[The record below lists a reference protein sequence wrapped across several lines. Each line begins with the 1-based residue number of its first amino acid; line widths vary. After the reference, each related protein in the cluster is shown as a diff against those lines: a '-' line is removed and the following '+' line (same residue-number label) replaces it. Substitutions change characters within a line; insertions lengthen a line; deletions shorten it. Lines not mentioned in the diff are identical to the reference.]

1 MIYITGD
8 IHRNP
13 IRFSSRFFPEGKD
26 MTKDDYVI
34 VCGDFGLIW
43 DYEGESSEENYW
55 LNWLDNKPWTTLFV
69 PGNHEN
75 YDRLYGIDD
84 PALLKCWLYD
94 NLTESQKDNLYAGYP
109 EKRWH
114 DGMVRALRPSVLM
127 LERGYIFNL
136 CGKKF
141 FSFGGASSHDIADGI
156 LHPEYLASKAEMNK
170 IYKQWNEEN
179 KMFRVSHTT
188 WWRQEMPTEE
198 EMCRGI
204 KTLEDNDWMVDFVVT
219 HCAPSST
226 LALLSHGCYKP
237 DKLNSYLEEIKQK
250 LKYTKWFF
258 GHYHDNK
265 NVTQNDLCIYEQIIR
280 IV

>member
-94 NLTESQKDNLYAGYP
+94 SLTESQKDNLYTGYP
-109 EKRWH
+109 EKGWH
-114 DGMVRALRPSVLM
+114 DGMVRELRPSVLM
-127 LERGYIFNL
+127 LERVYIFNL

-170 IYKQWNEEN
+170 IAAIAHNGYARTINL
-179 KMFRVSHTT
+179 VHTSMDGDSIYAMSVGNV
-188 WWRQEMPTEE
+188 QADM
-198 EMCRGI
+198 
-204 KTLEDNDWMVDFVVT
+204 DMVG
-219 HCAPSST
+219 T
-226 LALLSHGCYKP
+226 LAA
-237 DKLNSYLEEIKQK
+237 NVM
-250 LKYTKWFF
+250 
-258 GHYHDNK
+258 GHAVCDAVRKATDAYGLISMTTFAK
-265 NVTQNDLCIYEQIIR
+265 GV
-280 IV
+280 